1 LRAMFPQFS
10 QGVAE
15 GKPAQ
20 QDSEELFNS
29 IAQSVQAALGASSI
43 IPGTSWD
50 SLLGLQMEET
60 LTCTESAAEEPLV
73 RSESANKLIC
83 NIQNSLT
90 SGTSS
95 NIDHMFAGIQLS
107 LEGQVDKNAAS
118 LGRDAVWKRTQ
129 RIKSLPRYLCVH
141 FMRFFW
147 KATPDARD
155 HQGVKC
161 KIMRSV
167 RFPDKLDVYPLC
179 APSLQVA
186 LKSNRDAA
194 EARESAEL
202 SAKRNKPNDDAAPAP
217 AAAATGAASADA
229 DARVDDEDED
239 AAALRAALAMSLE
252 GTNAPAAVSSVF
264 TGAGAKAGGS
274 ADTAANVFSAKGLP
288 ATFTG
293 MYELHSLVT
302 HQGRDADGGHYVG
315 WVRQAPG
322 SAKWWQ
328 YNDSVV
334 TEATQADFLLLCGGG
349 DAPVAYLAFYR
360 YKQ

>member
-1 LRAMFPQFS
+1 
-10 QGVAE
+10 
-15 GKPAQ
+15 
-20 QDSEELFNS
+20 
-29 IAQSVQAALGASSI
+29 
-43 IPGTSWD
+43 
-50 SLLGLQMEET
+50 MEET

-73 RSESANKLIC
+73 RTESANKLIC

-107 LEGQVDKNAAS
+107 LEGQVDKNASS

-129 RIKSLPRYLCVH
+129 RVKSLPRYLCVH

-167 RFPDKLDVYPLC
+167 RFPEKLDMYPLC
-179 APSLQVA
+179 APALQVA

-194 EARESAEL
+194 EARESAEMT
-202 SAKRNKPNDDAAPAP
+202 AKRNKPNEDAQPP
-217 AAAATGAASADA
+217 AAAAAVSATAAASADA
-229 DARVDDEDED
+229 MVDDEDED
-239 AAALRAALAMSLE
+239 AEALRAALAMSLE
-252 GTNAPAAVSSVF
+252 GSNAPASVF
-264 TGAGAKAGGS
+264 TGAGAKAGGG
-274 ADTAANVFSAKGLP
+274 ADVFSAKGLP
-288 ATFTG
+288 EGFTG

-315 WVRQAPG
+315 WVRQEPG
-322 SAKWWQ
+322 SSKWWQ
-328 YNDSVV
+328 SNDSVV
-334 TEATQADFLLLCGGG
+334 TEASQSDIMLLCGGG

-360 YKQ
+360 YKK